1 MAIDLKKFVLRFID
15 EANGHLQIV
24 KEGAFLLSSGQ
35 DVEGQ
40 IGEMFRAAHT
50 LKGGARMLK
59 LQSIA
64 DVTHQLEEILSE
76 MRDKKLAPNQ
86 DVGTLILQATD
97 DISSQLAQLTA
108 SEGENNL
115 PPADEVLCD
124 RLARASRGEM
134 GAASPQEN
142 LVAAAKVVTQAI
154 TLEAVES
161 GIKQADSVRVKL
173 EKLDDLINILGEV
186 VASHDRLEQQV
197 QSLFHLGPKLAQ
209 MDAEQLRQQIRYFSR
224 ELKEDFQIQRLQMD
238 ELYDVA
244 TTIRMLPLSML
255 FDPVSLQVRE
265 LASFLNKQ
273 VDCRFIGGEVEIDRQ
288 LIDRLTEPLTHL
300 LRNAIDHGIGEVAE
314 RLTLGKPARGT
325 VTLTTQQDGR
335 GILLRVEDDG
345 RGLNY
350 PAIRAK
356 AVARGL
362 VDADVV
368 EKLSE
373 SECNELIFHP
383 GFSTSKI
390 VTELSGR
397 GVGLDIVRKTI
408 VTDLQGTL
416 QVHSRQG
423 VGTTFVIRLPISLAM
438 MRILQFEQQNQMFGL
453 AVQYVVEVVK
463 CSPNEIREIAD
474 RPAIILHNEFIPVI
488 SAADVLRIH
497 ERPGGQKSPTSVPSS
512 LLLVIIQN
520 QLGKMAMLVDNLLDE
535 RNMMIKPLPKHMQHQ
550 GLVSG
555 MVLTQDNQLV
565 SILQVPVLMQMAQ
578 KQGKPRTTTHQ
589 PEVRQNAWHVLI
601 VDDSLNTREI
611 EKNVLEAHGYR
622 VTLAEDGFSGL
633 QKARLTQFDA
643 VLTDVEMPVMDGFSL
658 TRALRAEENY
668 QHIPIII
675 VTSRAKEEDR
685 RRGIQVGAD
694 AYIAKGDFEQDSLI
708 ETLKMLLC

>member
-15 EANGHLQIV
+15 EANGHLQTV
-24 KEGAFLLSSGQ
+24 KEGAFSLSSGENV
-35 DVEGQ
+35 DAQ

-76 MRDKKLAPNQ
+76 LRDKKLEPDQNL
-86 DVGTLILQATD
+86 GTLILQATD
-97 DISSQLAQLTA
+97 DISRQLDQLTA
-108 SEGENNL
+108 SEGTNNL
-115 PPADEVLCD
+115 PPADAQLCE

-134 GAASPQEN
+134 GDEPVQ
-142 LVAAAKVVTQAI
+142 AKVVPAEKPVVALDI
-154 TLEAVES
+154 AES
-161 GIKQADSVRVKL
+161 GLKQAGSVRVKL

-197 QSLFHLGPKLAQ
+197 QSLSNIGPRLAH
-209 MDAEQLRQQIRYFSR
+209 MDADQLRQEILQFSR
-224 ELKEDFQIQRLQMD
+224 QLKEDFQVQHLQMY

-244 TTIRMLPLSML
+244 TTIRMLPVSML
-255 FDPVSLQVRE
+255 FEPVSQQVRE
-265 LASFLNKQ
+265 LAASLNKQ
-273 VDCRFIGGEVEIDRQ
+273 VDCRILGGEVEIDRQ
-288 LIDRLTEPLTHL
+288 LIDRLSEPLTHL
-300 LRNAIDHGIGEVAE
+300 LRNAVDHGLCEAPE
-314 RLTLGKPARGT
+314 RLAAGKSARGT
-325 VTLTTQQDGR
+325 ITLTTQQDGR

-345 RGLNY
+345 RGLDY

-362 VDADVV
+362 VSADVV
-368 EKLSE
+368 DQLSE
-373 SECNELIFHP
+373 LECNELIFHP

-416 QVHSRQG
+416 QVHSRPGQ
-423 VGTTFVIRLPISLAM
+423 GTTFIIRLPISLAM
-438 MRILQFEQQNQMFGL
+438 MRILQFEQQNHLFGL
-453 AVQYVVEVVK
+453 AAQYVVEVVK
-463 CSPNEIREIAD
+463 CSREEIRDIAD

-488 SAADVLRIH
+488 SAAEILRINDRH
-497 ERPGGQKSPTSVPSS
+497 GSQTPTPVATS
-512 LLLVIIQN
+512 LLLIIIQN
-520 QLGKMAMLVDNLLDE
+520 QFGKMAMLVDNLLDE

-550 GLVSG
+550 ALVSG
-555 MVLTQDNQLV
+555 MVLTADNQLV
-565 SILQVPVLMQMAQ
+565 SVLQVPVLMEMAQ
-578 KQGKPRTTTHQ
+578 KQGQPRAAAHK
-589 PEVRQNAWHVLI
+589 PEVRQNSWHVLI

-611 EKNVLEAHGYR
+611 EKNVLEAHGYQ

-658 TRALRAEENY
+658 TKALRAEENY

>member
-15 EANGHLQIV
+15 EANGHLHTV
-24 KEGAFLLSSGQ
+24 KEGAFLLSSGESS
-35 DVEGQ
+35 DAQ

-76 MRDKKLAPNQ
+76 LRDKKLAPDQ
-86 DVGTLILQATD
+86 QLGTLILQACD
-97 DISSQLAQLTA
+97 YISDQLAQLSATD
-108 SEGENNL
+108 GNNQL
-115 PPADEVLCD
+115 PPADEALCE

-134 GAASPQEN
+134 DSSAEQSTPPPLEKPFSALN
-142 LVAAAKVVTQAI
+142 
-154 TLEAVES
+154 LEAVDN
-161 GIKQADSVRVKL
+161 GLKQASSVRVRL

-197 QSLFHLGPKLAQ
+197 QSLANLGPRLAQ
-209 MDAEQLRQQIRYFSR
+209 MDAAQLRKQIVQFSR
-224 ELKEDFQIQRLQMD
+224 QFKEDFQVQHLQMF

-244 TTIRMLPLSML
+244 TTIRMLPVSML
-255 FDPVSLQVRE
+255 FEPVSTQVRE
-265 LASFLNKQ
+265 LATALNKQ
-273 VDCRFIGGEVEIDRQ
+273 VDCRILGGEVEIDRQ
-288 LIDRLTEPLTHL
+288 LIDRLSEPLTHL
-300 LRNAIDHGIGEVAE
+300 LRNAIDHGIGEAAE
-314 RLTLGKPARGT
+314 RLAAGKSARGT
-325 VTLTTQQDGR
+325 ITLTTQQDGR

-345 RGLNY
+345 RGLDY
-350 PAIRAK
+350 PGIRAK

-362 VDADVV
+362 VEAAVV
-368 EKLSE
+368 DQLSE
-373 SECNELIFHP
+373 QECNELIFHP

-408 VTDLQGTL
+408 VADLQGTL
-416 QVHSRQG
+416 QVHSRAG
-423 VGTTFVIRLPISLAM
+423 VGTTFIIRLPISLAM
-438 MRILQFEQQNQMFGL
+438 MRILQFEQQNHLFGL
-453 AVQYVVEVVK
+453 AAQYVVEVVK
-463 CSPNEIREIAD
+463 YSRDEIRDIAG

-488 SAADVLRIH
+488 SAAELLRIQD
-497 ERPGGQKSPTSVPSS
+497 RPASQTAPAPMATS
-512 LLLVIIQN
+512 LLLIIIQN
-520 QLGKMAMLVDNLLDE
+520 QFGKMAMLVDNLLDE
-535 RNMMIKPLPKHMQHQ
+535 RNMMIKPLPKHMRSQA
-550 GLVSG
+550 LVSG
-555 MVLTQDNQLV
+555 MVLSPDNQLV
-565 SILQVPVLMQMAQ
+565 SILQVPVLMEMAQ
-578 KQGKPRTTTHQ
+578 KRGQSRATATKPQ
-589 PEVRQNAWHVLI
+589 VRANAWHVLI
-601 VDDSLNTREI
+601 VDDSMNTREI
-611 EKNVLEAHGYR
+611 EKNVLEAHGYQ
-622 VTLAEDGFSGL
+622 VTLAEDGLAGL

>member
-15 EANGHLQIV
+15 EANGHLNTV

-35 DVEGQ
+35 NTDAQ

-76 MRDKKLAPNQ
+76 LRDKKLEPNQ
-86 DVGTLILQATD
+86 SLGTLVLQACD
-97 DISSQLAQLTA
+97 YISNQLTQLSA
-108 SEGENNL
+108 SEGNNQL
-115 PPADEVLCD
+115 PPADVALCEQ
-124 RLARASRGEM
+124 LARASRGEM
-134 GAASPQEN
+134 GPVTDEVVKSPVEKP
-142 LVAAAKVVTQAI
+142 A
-154 TLEAVES
+154 TLPSLEILD
-161 GIKQADSVRVKL
+161 GGLKQAGSVRVKL

-197 QSLFHLGPKLAQ
+197 QSLVNLGPRISH
-209 MDAEQLRQQIRYFSR
+209 MDVEQLRTQVLQFSR
-224 ELKEDFQIQRLQMD
+224 KLKEDFQVQHLQMY

-244 TTIRMLPLSML
+244 TTIRMLPVSML
-255 FDPVSLQVRE
+255 FEPVSMQVRE
-265 LASFLNKQ
+265 LATSLNKQ
-273 VDCRFIGGEVEIDRQ
+273 VDCRILGGEVEIDRQ
-288 LIDRLTEPLTHL
+288 LIDRLSEPLTHL
-300 LRNAIDHGIGEVAE
+300 LRNAVDHGIGEAAE
-314 RLTLGKPARGT
+314 RVALGKSARGT
-325 VTLTTQQDGR
+325 ITLTTQQDGR

-345 RGLNY
+345 RGLDY

-362 VDADVV
+362 VDAAVV
-368 EKLSE
+368 DQLSE
-373 SECNELIFHP
+373 LECNELIFHP

-416 QVHSRQG
+416 QVHSRPGQ
-423 VGTTFVIRLPISLAM
+423 GTTFIIRLPISLAM
-438 MRILQFEQQNQMFGL
+438 MRILQFEQQNHLFGL
-453 AVQYVVEVVK
+453 AAQYVVEVVK
-463 CSPNEIREIAD
+463 YSREEIRDIAG

-488 SAADVLRIH
+488 SAAELLRIND
-497 ERPGGQKSPTSVPSS
+497 RPGGQSS
-512 LLLVIIQN
+512 QASNTNDLLLIIIQN
-520 QLGKMAMLVDNLLDE
+520 QFGKMAMLVDRLLDE
-535 RNMMIKPLPKHMQHQ
+535 RSMMIKPLPKHMQHQ
-550 GLVSG
+550 PLVSG
-555 MVLTQDNQLV
+555 MVLSQDNQLV
-565 SILQVPVLMQMAQ
+565 SILQVPVLMEMAQ
-578 KQGKPRTTTHQ
+578 KQGQPRTAAPKPQ
-589 PEVRQNAWHVLI
+589 VRQNSWHVLI

-611 EKNVLEAHGYR
+611 EKNVLEAHGYQ

-658 TRALRAEENY
+658 TKALRAEDNY

>member
-15 EANGHLQIV
+15 EANGHLQTV
-24 KEGAFLLSSGQ
+24 KEGAFSLSSGENV
-35 DVEGQ
+35 DAQ

-76 MRDKKLAPNQ
+76 LRDKKLEPDQNL
-86 DVGTLILQATD
+86 GTLILQATD
-97 DISSQLAQLTA
+97 DISRQLDQLTA
-108 SEGENNL
+108 SEGTNNL
-115 PPADEVLCD
+115 PPADAQLCE

-134 GAASPQEN
+134 GDEPVQ
-142 LVAAAKVVTQAI
+142 AKVVPAEKPVVALDI
-154 TLEAVES
+154 AES
-161 GIKQADSVRVKL
+161 GLKQAGSVRVKL

-197 QSLFHLGPKLAQ
+197 QSLSNIGPRLAH
-209 MDAEQLRQQIRYFSR
+209 MDADQLRQEILQFSR
-224 ELKEDFQIQRLQMD
+224 QLKEDFQVQHLQMY

-244 TTIRMLPLSML
+244 TTIRMLPVSML
-255 FDPVSLQVRE
+255 FEPVSQQVRE
-265 LASFLNKQ
+265 LAASLNKQ
-273 VDCRFIGGEVEIDRQ
+273 VDCRILGGEVEIDRQ
-288 LIDRLTEPLTHL
+288 LIDRLSEPLTHL
-300 LRNAIDHGIGEVAE
+300 LRNAVDHGLCEAPE
-314 RLTLGKPARGT
+314 RLAAGKSARGT
-325 VTLTTQQDGR
+325 ITLTTQQDGR

-345 RGLNY
+345 RGLDY

-362 VDADVV
+362 VSADVV
-368 EKLSE
+368 DQLSE
-373 SECNELIFHP
+373 LECNELIFHP

-416 QVHSRQG
+416 QVHSRPGQ
-423 VGTTFVIRLPISLAM
+423 GTTFIIRLPISLAM
-438 MRILQFEQQNQMFGL
+438 MRILQFEQQNHLFGL
-453 AVQYVVEVVK
+453 AAQYVVEVVK
-463 CSPNEIREIAD
+463 CSREEIRDIAD

-488 SAADVLRIH
+488 SAAEILRINDRH
-497 ERPGGQKSPTSVPSS
+497 GSQTPTPVATS
-512 LLLVIIQN
+512 LLLIIIQN
-520 QLGKMAMLVDNLLDE
+520 QFGKMAMLVDNLLDE
-535 RNMMIKPLPKHMQHQ
+535 RSMMIKPLPKHMQHQ
-550 GLVSG
+550 ALVSG
-555 MVLTQDNQLV
+555 MVLTADNQLV
-565 SILQVPVLMQMAQ
+565 SVLQVPVLMEMAQ
-578 KQGKPRTTTHQ
+578 KQGQPRAAAHK
-589 PEVRQNAWHVLI
+589 PEVRQNSWHVLI

-611 EKNVLEAHGYR
+611 EKNVLEAHGYQ

-658 TRALRAEENY
+658 TKALRAEENY

>member
-15 EANGHLQIV
+15 EANGHLQTV
-24 KEGAFLLSSGQ
+24 KEGAFSLSSGENV
-35 DVEGQ
+35 DAQ

-76 MRDKKLAPNQ
+76 LRDKKLEPDQNL
-86 DVGTLILQATD
+86 GTLILQATD
-97 DISSQLAQLTA
+97 DISRQLDQLTA
-108 SEGENNL
+108 SEGTNNL
-115 PPADEVLCD
+115 PPADAQLCE

-134 GAASPQEN
+134 GDEPVQ
-142 LVAAAKVVTQAI
+142 AKVVPAEKPVVA
-154 TLEAVES
+154 LDMAES
-161 GIKQADSVRVKL
+161 GLKQAGSVRVKL

-197 QSLFHLGPKLAQ
+197 QSLSNIGPRLAH
-209 MDAEQLRQQIRYFSR
+209 MDADQLRQEILQFSR
-224 ELKEDFQIQRLQMD
+224 QLKEDFQVQHLQMY

-244 TTIRMLPLSML
+244 TTIRMLPVSML
-255 FDPVSLQVRE
+255 FEPVSQQVRE
-265 LASFLNKQ
+265 LAASLNKQ
-273 VDCRFIGGEVEIDRQ
+273 VDCRILGGEVEIDRQ
-288 LIDRLTEPLTHL
+288 LIDRLSEPLTHL
-300 LRNAIDHGIGEVAE
+300 LRNAVDHGLCEAPE
-314 RLTLGKPARGT
+314 RLAAGKSARGT
-325 VTLTTQQDGR
+325 ITLTTQQDGR

-345 RGLNY
+345 RGLDY

-362 VDADVV
+362 VSADVV
-368 EKLSE
+368 DQLSE
-373 SECNELIFHP
+373 LECNELIFHP

-416 QVHSRQG
+416 QVHSRPGQ
-423 VGTTFVIRLPISLAM
+423 GTTFIIRLPISLAM
-438 MRILQFEQQNQMFGL
+438 MRILQFEQQNHLFGL
-453 AVQYVVEVVK
+453 AAQYVVEVVK
-463 CSPNEIREIAD
+463 CSREEIRDIAD

-488 SAADVLRIH
+488 SAAEILRINDRH
-497 ERPGGQKSPTSVPSS
+497 GSQTPTPVATS
-512 LLLVIIQN
+512 LLLIIIQN
-520 QLGKMAMLVDNLLDE
+520 QFGKMAMLVDNLLDE

-550 GLVSG
+550 ALVSG
-555 MVLTQDNQLV
+555 MVLTAENQLV
-565 SILQVPVLMQMAQ
+565 SVLQVPVLMEMAQ
-578 KQGKPRTTTHQ
+578 KQGQPRAAARK
-589 PEVRQNAWHVLI
+589 PEVRQNSWHVLI

-611 EKNVLEAHGYR
+611 EKNVLEAHGYQ

-658 TRALRAEENY
+658 TKALRAEENY

>member
-15 EANGHLQIV
+15 EANGHLQTV
-24 KEGAFLLSSGQ
+24 KEGAFSLSSGENV
-35 DVEGQ
+35 DAQ
-40 IGEMFRAAHT
+40 IGEMFRAVHT

-76 MRDKKLAPNQ
+76 LRDKKLQPDQNL
-86 DVGTLILQATD
+86 GTLILQATD
-97 DISSQLAQLTA
+97 YISNQLDQLSA
-108 SEGENNL
+108 SEGTNKL
-115 PPADEVLCD
+115 PPADEQLCE

-134 GAASPQEN
+134 GDEPVQ
-142 LVAAAKVVTQAI
+142 AKVVPAEKPVVA
-154 TLEAVES
+154 LDMAES
-161 GIKQADSVRVKL
+161 GLKQAGSVRVKL

-197 QSLFHLGPKLAQ
+197 QSLSNIGPRLAH
-209 MDAEQLRQQIRYFSR
+209 MDADQLRQEILQFSR
-224 ELKEDFQIQRLQMD
+224 QLKEDFQVQHLQMY

-244 TTIRMLPLSML
+244 TTIRMLPVSML
-255 FDPVSLQVRE
+255 FEPVSQQVRE
-265 LASFLNKQ
+265 LAASLNKQ
-273 VDCRFIGGEVEIDRQ
+273 VDCRILGGEVEIDRQ
-288 LIDRLTEPLTHL
+288 LIDRLSEPLTHL
-300 LRNAIDHGIGEVAE
+300 LRNAVDHGLCEAPE
-314 RLTLGKPARGT
+314 RLAAGKSARGT
-325 VTLTTQQDGR
+325 ITLTTQQDGR

-345 RGLNY
+345 RGLDY

-362 VDADVV
+362 VSADVV
-368 EKLSE
+368 DQLSE
-373 SECNELIFHP
+373 LECNELIFHP

-416 QVHSRQG
+416 QVHSRPGQ
-423 VGTTFVIRLPISLAM
+423 GTTFIIRLPISLAM
-438 MRILQFEQQNQMFGL
+438 MRILQFEQQNHLFGL
-453 AVQYVVEVVK
+453 AAQYVVEVVK
-463 CSPNEIREIAD
+463 CSREEIRDIAD

-488 SAADVLRIH
+488 SAAEILRINDRH
-497 ERPGGQKSPTSVPSS
+497 GSQTPTPVATS
-512 LLLVIIQN
+512 LLLIIIQN
-520 QLGKMAMLVDNLLDE
+520 QFGKMAMLVDNLLDE

-550 GLVSG
+550 ALVSG
-555 MVLTQDNQLV
+555 MVLTAENQLV
-565 SILQVPVLMQMAQ
+565 SVLQVPVLMEMAQ
-578 KQGKPRTTTHQ
+578 KQGQPRAAARK
-589 PEVRQNAWHVLI
+589 PEVRQNSWHVLI

-611 EKNVLEAHGYR
+611 EKNVLEAHGYQ

-658 TRALRAEENY
+658 TKALRAEENY

>member
-15 EANGHLQIV
+15 EANGHLHTV

-35 DVEGQ
+35 NTDAQ

-76 MRDKKLAPNQ
+76 LRDKKLEPNQ
-86 DVGTLILQATD
+86 NLGTLILQACD
-97 DISSQLAQLTA
+97 YISNQLAQLSA
-108 SEGENNL
+108 SEGNNQL
-115 PPADEVLCD
+115 PPADVALCEQ
-124 RLARASRGEM
+124 LARASRGEIDT
-134 GAASPQEN
+134 AADEI
-142 LVAAAKVVTQAI
+142 AKAPVEKPA
-154 TLEAVES
+154 TLPSLEVLD
-161 GIKQADSVRVKL
+161 GGLKQAGSVRVKL

-197 QSLFHLGPKLAQ
+197 QTLVNLGPRLAQ
-209 MDAEQLRQQIRYFSR
+209 MDLEQLRKQVLQFSR
-224 ELKEDFQIQRLQMD
+224 KLKEDFQVQHLQMY

-244 TTIRMLPLSML
+244 TTIRMLPVSML
-255 FDPVSLQVRE
+255 FEPVSMQVRE
-265 LASFLNKQ
+265 LAASLNKQ
-273 VDCRFIGGEVEIDRQ
+273 VDCRILGGEVEIDRQ
-288 LIDRLTEPLTHL
+288 LIDRLSEPLTHL
-300 LRNAIDHGIGEVAE
+300 LRNAIDHGIGEAAE
-314 RLTLGKPARGT
+314 RVAVGKSARGT
-325 VTLTTQQDGR
+325 ITLTTQQDGR

-345 RGLNY
+345 RGLDY

-362 VDADVV
+362 VDAAVV
-368 EKLSE
+368 DQLSE
-373 SECNELIFHP
+373 LECNELIFHP

-416 QVHSRQG
+416 QVHSRPGQ
-423 VGTTFVIRLPISLAM
+423 GTTFIIRLPISLAM
-438 MRILQFEQQNQMFGL
+438 MRILQFEQQNHLFGL
-453 AVQYVVEVVK
+453 AAQYVVEVVK
-463 CSPNEIREIAD
+463 YSRGEIRDIAG

-488 SAADVLRIH
+488 SAAELLRIN
-497 ERPGGQKSPTSVPSS
+497 ERPGGQNSS
-512 LLLVIIQN
+512 ASNANDLLLIIIQN
-520 QLGKMAMLVDNLLDE
+520 QFGKMAMLVDRLLDE
-535 RNMMIKPLPKHMQHQ
+535 RSMMIKPLPKHMQQ
-550 GLVSG
+550 QPLVSG
-555 MVLTQDNQLV
+555 MVLSQENKLV
-565 SILQVPVLMQMAQ
+565 SILQVPVLMEMAQ
-578 KQGKPRTTTHQ
+578 KQGQPRTAAPKPQ
-589 PEVRQNAWHVLI
+589 VRQNSWHVLI

-611 EKNVLEAHGYR
+611 EKNVLEAHGYQ

-658 TRALRAEENY
+658 TKALRAEDNY

>member
-15 EANGHLQIV
+15 EANGHLHTV

-35 DVEGQ
+35 NTDAQ

-76 MRDKKLAPNQ
+76 LRDKKLEPNQ
-86 DVGTLILQATD
+86 NLGTLILQACD
-97 DISSQLAQLTA
+97 YISNQLAQLSA
-108 SEGENNL
+108 SEGNNQL
-115 PPADEVLCD
+115 PPADVALCEQ
-124 RLARASRGEM
+124 LARASRGEIDT
-134 GAASPQEN
+134 AADE
-142 LVAAAKVVTQAI
+142 VVKAPVEKPV
-154 TLEAVES
+154 TLPSLEILD
-161 GIKQADSVRVKL
+161 GGLKQAGSVRVKL
-173 EKLDDLINILGEV
+173 DKLDDLINILGEV

-197 QSLFHLGPKLAQ
+197 QSLVNLGPRISH
-209 MDAEQLRQQIRYFSR
+209 MDVEQLRKQVLQFSR
-224 ELKEDFQIQRLQMD
+224 KLKEDFQVQHLQMY

-244 TTIRMLPLSML
+244 TTIRMLPVSML
-255 FDPVSLQVRE
+255 FEPVSMQVRE
-265 LASFLNKQ
+265 LAASLNKQ
-273 VDCRFIGGEVEIDRQ
+273 VDCRILGGEVEIDRQ
-288 LIDRLTEPLTHL
+288 LIDRLSEPLTHL
-300 LRNAIDHGIGEVAE
+300 LRNAIDHGIGEAAE
-314 RLTLGKPARGT
+314 RVALGKSARGT
-325 VTLTTQQDGR
+325 ITLTTQQDGR

-345 RGLNY
+345 RGLDY
-350 PAIRAK
+350 PAIRSK

-362 VDADVV
+362 VDAAVV
-368 EKLSE
+368 DQLSE
-373 SECNELIFHP
+373 LECNELIFHP

-416 QVHSRQG
+416 QVHSRPGQ
-423 VGTTFVIRLPISLAM
+423 GTTFIIRLPISLAM
-438 MRILQFEQQNQMFGL
+438 MRILQFEQQNHLFGL
-453 AVQYVVEVVK
+453 AAQYVVEVVK
-463 CSPNEIREIAD
+463 YSRGEVRDIAG

-488 SAADVLRIH
+488 SAAELLRIN
-497 ERPGGQKSPTSVPSS
+497 ERPGGQNSS
-512 LLLVIIQN
+512 ASNASDLLLIIIQN
-520 QLGKMAMLVDNLLDE
+520 QFGKMAMLVDRLLDE
-535 RNMMIKPLPKHMQHQ
+535 RSMMIKPLPKHMQQ
-550 GLVSG
+550 QSLVSG
-555 MVLTQDNQLV
+555 MVLSQDNQLV
-565 SILQVPVLMQMAQ
+565 SILQVPVLMEMAQ
-578 KQGKPRTTTHQ
+578 KQGQPRTAAPKPQ
-589 PEVRQNAWHVLI
+589 VRQNSWHVLI

-611 EKNVLEAHGYR
+611 EKNVLEAHGYQ

-658 TRALRAEENY
+658 TKALRAEDNY

>member
-15 EANGHLQIV
+15 EANGHLHTV

-35 DVEGQ
+35 NTDAQ

-76 MRDKKLAPNQ
+76 LRDKKLEPNQ
-86 DVGTLILQATD
+86 NIGTLILQACD
-97 DISSQLAQLTA
+97 YISNQLAQLSA
-108 SEGENNL
+108 SEGNNQL
-115 PPADEVLCD
+115 PPADVALCEQ
-124 RLARASRGEM
+124 LARASRGEIDT
-134 GAASPQEN
+134 AADE
-142 LVAAAKVVTQAI
+142 VVKAPVEKPV
-154 TLEAVES
+154 TLPSLEILD
-161 GIKQADSVRVKL
+161 GGLKQAGSVRVKL
-173 EKLDDLINILGEV
+173 DKLDDLINILGEV

-197 QSLFHLGPKLAQ
+197 QSLVNLGPRISH
-209 MDAEQLRQQIRYFSR
+209 MDVEQLRKQVLQFSR
-224 ELKEDFQIQRLQMD
+224 KLKEDFQVQHLQMY

-244 TTIRMLPLSML
+244 TTIRMLPVSML
-255 FDPVSLQVRE
+255 FEPVSMQVRE
-265 LASFLNKQ
+265 LAASLNKQ
-273 VDCRFIGGEVEIDRQ
+273 VDCRILGGEVEIDRQ
-288 LIDRLTEPLTHL
+288 LIDRLSEPLTHL
-300 LRNAIDHGIGEVAE
+300 LRNAIDHGIGEAAE
-314 RLTLGKPARGT
+314 RVALGKSARGT
-325 VTLTTQQDGR
+325 ITLTTQQDGR

-345 RGLNY
+345 RGLDY
-350 PAIRAK
+350 PAIRSK

-362 VDADVV
+362 VDAAVV
-368 EKLSE
+368 DQLSE
-373 SECNELIFHP
+373 LECNELIFHP

-416 QVHSRQG
+416 QVHSRPGQ
-423 VGTTFVIRLPISLAM
+423 GTTFIIRLPISLAM
-438 MRILQFEQQNQMFGL
+438 MRILQFEQQNHLFGL
-453 AVQYVVEVVK
+453 AAQYVVEVVK
-463 CSPNEIREIAD
+463 YSRGEVRDIAG

-488 SAADVLRIH
+488 SAAELLRIN
-497 ERPGGQKSPTSVPSS
+497 ERPGGQNSS
-512 LLLVIIQN
+512 ASNASDLLLIIIQN
-520 QLGKMAMLVDNLLDE
+520 QFGKMAMLVDRLLDE
-535 RNMMIKPLPKHMQHQ
+535 RSMMIKPLPKHMQQ
-550 GLVSG
+550 QPLVSG
-555 MVLTQDNQLV
+555 MVLSQDNQLV
-565 SILQVPVLMQMAQ
+565 SILQVPVLMEMAQ
-578 KQGKPRTTTHQ
+578 KQGQPRTAAPKPQ
-589 PEVRQNAWHVLI
+589 VRQNSWHVLI

-611 EKNVLEAHGYR
+611 EKNVLEAHGYQ

-658 TRALRAEENY
+658 TKALRAEDNY

>member
-15 EANGHLQIV
+15 EANGHLHTV

-35 DVEGQ
+35 NTDAQ

-76 MRDKKLAPNQ
+76 LRDKKLEPNQ
-86 DVGTLILQATD
+86 NLGTLVLQACD
-97 DISSQLAQLTA
+97 YISNQLAQLSA
-108 SEGENNL
+108 SEGNNQL
-115 PPADEVLCD
+115 PPADVALCEQ
-124 RLARASRGEM
+124 LARASRGETDS
-134 GAASPQEN
+134 AADE
-142 LVAAAKVVTQAI
+142 VVSAPVEKPA
-154 TLEAVES
+154 TLPSLEILD
-161 GIKQADSVRVKL
+161 GGLKQAGSVRVKL

-197 QSLFHLGPKLAQ
+197 QSLVNLGPRISH
-209 MDAEQLRQQIRYFSR
+209 MDVEQLRKQVLQFTRK
-224 ELKEDFQIQRLQMD
+224 LKEDFQVQHLQMY

-244 TTIRMLPLSML
+244 TTIRMLPVSML
-255 FDPVSLQVRE
+255 FEPVSMQVRE
-265 LASFLNKQ
+265 LAASLNKQ
-273 VDCRFIGGEVEIDRQ
+273 VDCRILGGEVEIDRQ
-288 LIDRLTEPLTHL
+288 LIDRLSEPLTHL
-300 LRNAIDHGIGEVAE
+300 LRNAVDHGLCEPAE
-314 RLTLGKPARGT
+314 RIAAGKSARGT
-325 VTLTTQQDGR
+325 ITLTTQQDGR

-345 RGLNY
+345 RGLDY

-362 VDADVV
+362 VEADVV
-368 EKLSE
+368 DQLSE
-373 SECNELIFHP
+373 LECNELIFHP

-416 QVHSRQG
+416 QVHSRPGQ
-423 VGTTFVIRLPISLAM
+423 GTTFIIRLPISLAM
-438 MRILQFEQQNQMFGL
+438 MRILQFELHNHLFGL
-453 AVQYVVEVVK
+453 AAQYVVEVVK
-463 CSPNEIREIAD
+463 YSRGEVRDIAG

-488 SAADVLRIH
+488 SAAELLRIDD
-497 ERPGGQKSPTSVPSS
+497 RSAGQNSS
-512 LLLVIIQN
+512 ASHANDLLLIIIQN
-520 QLGKMAMLVDNLLDE
+520 QFGKMAMLVDNLLDE
-535 RNMMIKPLPKHMQHQ
+535 RSMMIKPLPKHMQQ
-550 GLVSG
+550 QLLVSG
-555 MVLTQDNQLV
+555 MVLSQDNQLV
-565 SILQVPVLMQMAQ
+565 SILQVPVLMEMAQ
-578 KQGKPRTTTHQ
+578 KQGQPRTAAPKQ
-589 PEVRQNAWHVLI
+589 QVRQNSWHVLI

-611 EKNVLEAHGYR
+611 EKNVLEAHGYQ

-658 TRALRAEENY
+658 TKALRAEDNY

>member
-15 EANGHLQIV
+15 EANGHLNTV

-35 DVEGQ
+35 NTDAQ

-76 MRDKKLAPNQ
+76 LRDKKLEPNQ
-86 DVGTLILQATD
+86 SLGTLVLQACD
-97 DISSQLAQLTA
+97 YISNQLTQLSA
-108 SEGENNL
+108 SEGNNQL
-115 PPADEVLCD
+115 PPADVALCEQ
-124 RLARASRGEM
+124 LARASRGEM
-134 GAASPQEN
+134 GPVTDEVVKASVEKP
-142 LVAAAKVVTQAI
+142 A
-154 TLEAVES
+154 TLPSFEVLD
-161 GIKQADSVRVKL
+161 GGLKQAGSVRVKL

-197 QSLFHLGPKLAQ
+197 QSLVNLGPRISH
-209 MDAEQLRQQIRYFSR
+209 MDVEQLRTQVLQFSR
-224 ELKEDFQIQRLQMD
+224 KLKEDFQVQHLQMY

-244 TTIRMLPLSML
+244 TTIRMLPVSML
-255 FDPVSLQVRE
+255 FEPVSMQVRE
-265 LASFLNKQ
+265 LATSLNKQ
-273 VDCRFIGGEVEIDRQ
+273 VDCRILGGEVEIDRQ
-288 LIDRLTEPLTHL
+288 LIDRLSEPLTHL
-300 LRNAIDHGIGEVAE
+300 LRNAVDHGLCEPSE
-314 RLTLGKPARGT
+314 RLVSGKSARGT
-325 VTLTTQQDGR
+325 ITLTTQQDGR

-345 RGLNY
+345 RGLDY

-362 VDADVV
+362 VDAAVV
-368 EKLSE
+368 DQLSE
-373 SECNELIFHP
+373 LECNELIFHP

-416 QVHSRQG
+416 QVHSRPGQ
-423 VGTTFVIRLPISLAM
+423 GTTFIIRLPISLAM
-438 MRILQFEQQNQMFGL
+438 MRILQFEQQNHLFGL
-453 AVQYVVEVVK
+453 AAQYVVEVVK
-463 CSPNEIREIAD
+463 YSREEIRDIAG

-488 SAADVLRIH
+488 SAAELLRIND
-497 ERPGGQKSPTSVPSS
+497 RPGGQSS
-512 LLLVIIQN
+512 QASNTNDLLLIIIQN
-520 QLGKMAMLVDNLLDE
+520 QFGKMAMLVDRLLDE
-535 RNMMIKPLPKHMQHQ
+535 RSMMIKPLPKHMQQ
-550 GLVSG
+550 QPLVSG
-555 MVLTQDNQLV
+555 MVLSQDNQLV
-565 SILQVPVLMQMAQ
+565 SILQVPVLMEMAQ
-578 KQGKPRTTTHQ
+578 KQGQPRTAAPKPQ
-589 PEVRQNAWHVLI
+589 VRQNSWHVLI

-611 EKNVLEAHGYR
+611 EKNVLEAHGYQ

-658 TRALRAEENY
+658 TKALRAEDNY

>member
-15 EANGHLQIV
+15 EANGHLHTV
-24 KEGAFLLSSGQ
+24 KEGAFLLSSGESS
-35 DVEGQ
+35 DAQ

-76 MRDKKLAPNQ
+76 LRDKKLAPDQ
-86 DVGTLILQATD
+86 QLGTLILQACD
-97 DISSQLAQLTA
+97 YISDQLAQLSATD
-108 SEGENNL
+108 GNNQL
-115 PPADEVLCD
+115 PPADEALCE

-134 GAASPQEN
+134 DSSAEQSTPPPLEKPFSALN
-142 LVAAAKVVTQAI
+142 
-154 TLEAVES
+154 LEAVDN
-161 GIKQADSVRVKL
+161 GLKQASSVRVRL

-197 QSLFHLGPKLAQ
+197 QSLANLGPRLAQ
-209 MDAEQLRQQIRYFSR
+209 MDAAQLRQQIVQFSR
-224 ELKEDFQIQRLQMD
+224 QFKEDFQVQHLQMF

-244 TTIRMLPLSML
+244 TTIRMLPVSML
-255 FDPVSLQVRE
+255 FEPVSTQVRE
-265 LASFLNKQ
+265 LATALNKQ
-273 VDCRFIGGEVEIDRQ
+273 VDCRILGGEVEIDRQ
-288 LIDRLTEPLTHL
+288 LIDRLSEPLTHL
-300 LRNAIDHGIGEVAE
+300 LRNAIDHGIGEAAE
-314 RLTLGKPARGT
+314 RLAAGKSARGT
-325 VTLTTQQDGR
+325 ITLTTQQDGR

-345 RGLNY
+345 RGLDY
-350 PAIRAK
+350 PGIRAK

-362 VDADVV
+362 VEEAVV
-368 EKLSE
+368 DQLSE
-373 SECNELIFHP
+373 QECNELIFHP

-408 VTDLQGTL
+408 VADLQGTL
-416 QVHSRQG
+416 QVHSRAG
-423 VGTTFVIRLPISLAM
+423 VGTTFIIRLPISLAM
-438 MRILQFEQQNQMFGL
+438 MRILQFEQQNHLFGL
-453 AVQYVVEVVK
+453 AAQYVVEVVK
-463 CSPNEIREIAD
+463 YSRDEIRDIAG

-488 SAADVLRIH
+488 SAAELLRIQD
-497 ERPGGQKSPTSVPSS
+497 RPASQTAPAPMATS
-512 LLLVIIQN
+512 LLLIIIQN
-520 QLGKMAMLVDNLLDE
+520 QFGKMAMLVDNLLDE
-535 RNMMIKPLPKHMQHQ
+535 RNMMIKPLPKHMRSQA
-550 GLVSG
+550 LVSG
-555 MVLTQDNQLV
+555 MVLSPDNQLV
-565 SILQVPVLMQMAQ
+565 SILQVPVLMEMAQ
-578 KQGKPRTTTHQ
+578 KRGQSRATATKPQ
-589 PEVRQNAWHVLI
+589 VRANAWHVLI
-601 VDDSLNTREI
+601 VDDSMNTREI
-611 EKNVLEAHGYR
+611 EKNVLEAHGYQ
-622 VTLAEDGFSGL
+622 VTLAEDGLAGL

>member
-15 EANGHLQIV
+15 EANGHLQTV

-35 DVEGQ
+35 NTDAQ

-76 MRDKKLAPNQ
+76 LRDKKLAPDQNL
-86 DVGTLILQATD
+86 GTLILQATD
-97 DISSQLAQLTA
+97 YLSNQLAQLSA
-108 SEGENNL
+108 SEGNNLL
-115 PPADEVLCD
+115 PPADQALCE
-124 RLARASRGEM
+124 RLARASRGE
-134 GAASPQEN
+134 AEPEA
-142 LVAAAKVVTQAI
+142 TQTA
-154 TLEAVES
+154 TAPVEKPVMLDAVES
-161 GIKQADSVRVKL
+161 GIKQAGSVRVKL

-197 QSLFHLGPKLAQ
+197 QALSNLGPRLAQ
-209 MDAEQLRQQIRYFSR
+209 MDAEQLRQQIQQFSR
-224 ELKEDFQIQRLQMD
+224 KLKEDFQVQHLQMY

-244 TTIRMLPLSML
+244 TTIRMLPVSML
-255 FDPVSLQVRE
+255 FEPVSMQVRE
-265 LASFLNKQ
+265 LAASLNKQ
-273 VDCRFIGGEVEIDRQ
+273 VDCRILGGEVEIDRQ
-288 LIDRLTEPLTHL
+288 LIDRLSEPLTHL
-300 LRNAIDHGIGEVAE
+300 LRNAVDHGVGEPAE
-314 RLTLGKPARGT
+314 RLALGKSARGT
-325 VTLTTQQDGR
+325 ITLTTQQDGR

-345 RGLNY
+345 RGLDY

-373 SECNELIFHP
+373 QECNELIFHP

-408 VTDLQGTL
+408 VSDLQGTL
-416 QVHSRQG
+416 QVHSRPG
-423 VGTTFVIRLPISLAM
+423 HGTTFIIRLPISLAM
-438 MRILQFEQQNQMFGL
+438 MRILQFEQQNHLFGL
-453 AVQYVVEVVK
+453 AAQYVVEVVK
-463 CSPNEIREIAD
+463 YSRDEIRDIAG

-488 SAADVLRIH
+488 SAAELLRIND
-497 ERPGGQKSPTSVPSS
+497 RQGSQSSPAPVATS
-512 LLLVIIQN
+512 LLLIIIQN
-520 QLGKMAMLVDNLLDE
+520 QFGKMAMLVDSLLDE
-535 RNMMIKPLPKHMQHQ
+535 RNMMIKPLPKHMQQ
-550 GLVSG
+550 QALVSG
-555 MVLTQDNQLV
+555 MVLSTDNQLV
-565 SILQVPVLMQMAQ
+565 SILQVPVLMAMAQ
-578 KQGKPRTTTHQ
+578 NQRQPKTAAPKPQ
-589 PEVRQNAWHVLI
+589 VQQNSWHVLI

-611 EKNVLEAHGYR
+611 EKNVLEAHGYQ

-658 TRALRAEENY
+658 TKALRAEENY

>member
-15 EANGHLQIV
+15 EANGHLHTV

-35 DVEGQ
+35 NTDAQ

-76 MRDKKLAPNQ
+76 LRDKKLEPNQ
-86 DVGTLILQATD
+86 NLVTLILQACD
-97 DISSQLAQLTA
+97 YISNQLAQLSA
-108 SEGENNL
+108 SEGNNQL
-115 PPADEVLCD
+115 PPADVALCEQ
-124 RLARASRGEM
+124 LARASRGEIDT
-134 GAASPQEN
+134 AADEI
-142 LVAAAKVVTQAI
+142 AKAPVEKPA
-154 TLEAVES
+154 TLPSLEVLD
-161 GIKQADSVRVKL
+161 GGLKQAGSVRVKL

-197 QSLFHLGPKLAQ
+197 QTLVNLGPRLAQ
-209 MDAEQLRQQIRYFSR
+209 MDLEQLRKQVLQFSR
-224 ELKEDFQIQRLQMD
+224 KLKEDFQVQHLQMY

-244 TTIRMLPLSML
+244 TTIRMLPVSML
-255 FDPVSLQVRE
+255 FEPVSMQVRE
-265 LASFLNKQ
+265 LAASLNKQ
-273 VDCRFIGGEVEIDRQ
+273 VDCRILGGEVEIDRQ
-288 LIDRLTEPLTHL
+288 LIDRLSEPLTHL
-300 LRNAIDHGIGEVAE
+300 LRNAIDHGIGEAAE
-314 RLTLGKPARGT
+314 RVAVGKSARGT
-325 VTLTTQQDGR
+325 ITLTTQQDGR

-345 RGLNY
+345 RGLDY

-362 VDADVV
+362 VDAAVV
-368 EKLSE
+368 DQLSE
-373 SECNELIFHP
+373 LECNELIFHP

-416 QVHSRQG
+416 QVHSRPGQ
-423 VGTTFVIRLPISLAM
+423 GTTFIIRLPISLAM
-438 MRILQFEQQNQMFGL
+438 MRILQFEQQNHLFGL
-453 AVQYVVEVVK
+453 AAQYVVEVVK
-463 CSPNEIREIAD
+463 YSRGEIRDIAG

-488 SAADVLRIH
+488 SAAELLRIN
-497 ERPGGQKSPTSVPSS
+497 ERPGGQNSS
-512 LLLVIIQN
+512 ASNANDLLLIIIQN
-520 QLGKMAMLVDNLLDE
+520 QFGKMAMLVDRLLDE
-535 RNMMIKPLPKHMQHQ
+535 RSMMIKPLPKHMQQ
-550 GLVSG
+550 QPLVSG
-555 MVLTQDNQLV
+555 MVLSQENKLV
-565 SILQVPVLMQMAQ
+565 SILQVPVLMEMAQ
-578 KQGKPRTTTHQ
+578 KQGQPRTAAPKPQ
-589 PEVRQNAWHVLI
+589 VRQNSWHVLI

-611 EKNVLEAHGYR
+611 EKNVLEAHGYQ

-658 TRALRAEENY
+658 TKALRAEDNY

>member
-15 EANGHLQIV
+15 EANGHLHTV

-35 DVEGQ
+35 NTDAQ

-76 MRDKKLAPNQ
+76 LRDKKLEPNQ
-86 DVGTLILQATD
+86 NLGTLILQACD
-97 DISSQLAQLTA
+97 YISNQLAQLSA
-108 SEGENNL
+108 SEGNNQL
-115 PPADEVLCD
+115 PPADIALCEQ
-124 RLARASRGEM
+124 LARASRGEIDS
-134 GAASPQEN
+134 AADEI
-142 LVAAAKVVTQAI
+142 AKAPVEKPA
-154 TLEAVES
+154 TLPSLEVLD
-161 GIKQADSVRVKL
+161 GGLKQAGSVRVKL

-197 QSLFHLGPKLAQ
+197 QSLVNLGPRLAQ
-209 MDAEQLRQQIRYFSR
+209 MDLEQLRKQVLQFSR
-224 ELKEDFQIQRLQMD
+224 KLKEDFQVQHLQMY

-244 TTIRMLPLSML
+244 TTIRMLPVSML
-255 FDPVSLQVRE
+255 FEPVSMQVRE
-265 LASFLNKQ
+265 LAASLNKQ
-273 VDCRFIGGEVEIDRQ
+273 VDCRILGGEVEIDRQ
-288 LIDRLTEPLTHL
+288 LIDRLSEPLTHL
-300 LRNAIDHGIGEVAE
+300 LRNAIDHGIGEAAE
-314 RLTLGKPARGT
+314 RVAVGKSARGT
-325 VTLTTQQDGR
+325 ITLTTQQDGR

-345 RGLNY
+345 RGLDY

-362 VDADVV
+362 VDAAVV
-368 EKLSE
+368 DQLSE
-373 SECNELIFHP
+373 LECNELIFHP

-416 QVHSRQG
+416 QVHSRPGQ
-423 VGTTFVIRLPISLAM
+423 GTTFIIRLPISLAM
-438 MRILQFEQQNQMFGL
+438 MRILQFEQQNHLFGL
-453 AVQYVVEVVK
+453 AAQYVVEVVK
-463 CSPNEIREIAD
+463 YSRGEIRDIAG

-488 SAADVLRIH
+488 SAAELLRIN
-497 ERPGGQKSPTSVPSS
+497 ERPGGQNSS
-512 LLLVIIQN
+512 ASNANDLLLIIIQN
-520 QLGKMAMLVDNLLDE
+520 QFGKMAMLVDRLLDE
-535 RNMMIKPLPKHMQHQ
+535 RSMMIKPLPKHMQQ
-550 GLVSG
+550 QPLVSG
-555 MVLTQDNQLV
+555 MVLSQENKLV
-565 SILQVPVLMQMAQ
+565 SILQVPVLMEMAQ
-578 KQGKPRTTTHQ
+578 KQGQPRTAAPKPQ
-589 PEVRQNAWHVLI
+589 VRQNSWHVLI

-611 EKNVLEAHGYR
+611 EKNVLEAHGYQ

-658 TRALRAEENY
+658 TKALRAEDNY

>member
-15 EANGHLQIV
+15 EANGHLNTV
-24 KEGAFLLSSGQ
+24 KDGAFLLSSGQ
-35 DVEGQ
+35 NTDAQ

-76 MRDKKLAPNQ
+76 LRDKKLEPNQ
-86 DVGTLILQATD
+86 SLGTLVLQACD
-97 DISSQLAQLTA
+97 YISNQLTQLSA
-108 SEGENNL
+108 SEGNNQL
-115 PPADEVLCD
+115 PPADVALCEQ
-124 RLARASRGEM
+124 LARASRGEM
-134 GAASPQEN
+134 GPVTDE
-142 LVAAAKVVTQAI
+142 VVKAPLDKPA
-154 TLEAVES
+154 TLPSLEILD
-161 GIKQADSVRVKL
+161 GGLKQAGSVRVKL

-197 QSLFHLGPKLAQ
+197 QSLVNLGPRISH
-209 MDAEQLRQQIRYFSR
+209 MDVEQLRTQVLQFSR
-224 ELKEDFQIQRLQMD
+224 KLKEDFQVQHLQMY

-244 TTIRMLPLSML
+244 TTIRMLPVSML
-255 FDPVSLQVRE
+255 FEPVSMQVRE
-265 LASFLNKQ
+265 LATSLNKQ
-273 VDCRFIGGEVEIDRQ
+273 VDCRILGGEVEIDRQ
-288 LIDRLTEPLTHL
+288 LIDRLSEPLTHL
-300 LRNAIDHGIGEVAE
+300 LRNAVDHGLCEPSE
-314 RLTLGKPARGT
+314 RLASGKSARGT
-325 VTLTTQQDGR
+325 ITLTTQQDGR

-345 RGLNY
+345 RGLDY

-362 VDADVV
+362 VDAAVV
-368 EKLSE
+368 DQLSE
-373 SECNELIFHP
+373 LECNELIFHP

-416 QVHSRQG
+416 QVHSRPGQ
-423 VGTTFVIRLPISLAM
+423 GTTFIIRLPISLAM
-438 MRILQFEQQNQMFGL
+438 MRILQFEQQNHLFGL
-453 AVQYVVEVVK
+453 AAQYVVEVVK
-463 CSPNEIREIAD
+463 YSREEIRDIAG

-488 SAADVLRIH
+488 SAAELLRIND
-497 ERPGGQKSPTSVPSS
+497 RPGGQSS
-512 LLLVIIQN
+512 QASNTNDLLLIIIQN
-520 QLGKMAMLVDNLLDE
+520 QFGKMAMLVDRLLDE
-535 RNMMIKPLPKHMQHQ
+535 RSMMIKPLPKHMQQ
-550 GLVSG
+550 QPLVSG
-555 MVLTQDNQLV
+555 MVLSQDNQLV
-565 SILQVPVLMQMAQ
+565 SILQVPVLMEMAQ
-578 KQGKPRTTTHQ
+578 KQGQPRTAAPKPQ
-589 PEVRQNAWHVLI
+589 VRQNSWHVLI

-611 EKNVLEAHGYR
+611 EKNVLEAHGYQ

-658 TRALRAEENY
+658 TKALRAEDNY

>member
-15 EANGHLQIV
+15 EANGHLQTV
-24 KEGAFLLSSGQ
+24 KEGAFSLSSGENV
-35 DVEGQ
+35 DAQ

-76 MRDKKLAPNQ
+76 LRDKKLEPDQNL
-86 DVGTLILQATD
+86 GTLILQATD
-97 DISSQLAQLTA
+97 DISRQLDQLTA
-108 SEGENNL
+108 SEGTNNL
-115 PPADEVLCD
+115 PPADAQLCE

-134 GAASPQEN
+134 GDEPVQ
-142 LVAAAKVVTQAI
+142 AKVVPAEKPVVA
-154 TLEAVES
+154 LDMAES
-161 GIKQADSVRVKL
+161 GLKQAGSVRVKL

-197 QSLFHLGPKLAQ
+197 QSLSNIGPRLAH
-209 MDAEQLRQQIRYFSR
+209 MDADQLRQEILQFSR
-224 ELKEDFQIQRLQMD
+224 QLKEDFQVQHLQMY

-244 TTIRMLPLSML
+244 TTIRMLPVSML
-255 FDPVSLQVRE
+255 FEPVSQQVRE
-265 LASFLNKQ
+265 LAASLNKQ
-273 VDCRFIGGEVEIDRQ
+273 VDCRILGGEVEIDRQ
-288 LIDRLTEPLTHL
+288 LIDRLSEPLTHL
-300 LRNAIDHGIGEVAE
+300 LRNAVDHGLCEAPE
-314 RLTLGKPARGT
+314 RLAAGKSARGT
-325 VTLTTQQDGR
+325 ITLTTQQDGR

-345 RGLNY
+345 RGLDY

-362 VDADVV
+362 VSADVV
-368 EKLSE
+368 DQLSE
-373 SECNELIFHP
+373 LECNELIFHP

-416 QVHSRQG
+416 QVHSRPGQ
-423 VGTTFVIRLPISLAM
+423 GTTFIIRLPISLAM
-438 MRILQFEQQNQMFGL
+438 MRILQFEQQNHLFGL
-453 AVQYVVEVVK
+453 AAQYVVEVVK
-463 CSPNEIREIAD
+463 CSREEIRDIAD

-488 SAADVLRIH
+488 SAAEILRINDRH
-497 ERPGGQKSPTSVPSS
+497 GSQTPTPVATS
-512 LLLVIIQN
+512 LLLIIIQN
-520 QLGKMAMLVDNLLDE
+520 QFGKMAMLVDNLLDE

-550 GLVSG
+550 ALVSG
-555 MVLTQDNQLV
+555 MVLTADNQLV
-565 SILQVPVLMQMAQ
+565 SVLQVPVLMEMAQ
-578 KQGKPRTTTHQ
+578 KQGQPRAAARK
-589 PEVRQNAWHVLI
+589 PEVRQNSWHVLI

-611 EKNVLEAHGYR
+611 EKNVLEAHGYQ

-658 TRALRAEENY
+658 TKALRAEENY

>member
-15 EANGHLQIV
+15 EANGHLHTV

-35 DVEGQ
+35 NTDAQ

-76 MRDKKLAPNQ
+76 LRDKKLEPNQ
-86 DVGTLILQATD
+86 NLGTLILQACD
-97 DISSQLAQLTA
+97 YISNQLAQLSA
-108 SEGENNL
+108 SEGNNQL
-115 PPADEVLCD
+115 PPADVALCEQ
-124 RLARASRGEM
+124 LARASRGEIDT
-134 GAASPQEN
+134 AADE
-142 LVAAAKVVTQAI
+142 VAKAPVEKPVTLPS
-154 TLEAVES
+154 LEVLD
-161 GIKQADSVRVKL
+161 GGLKQAGSVRVKL

-197 QSLFHLGPKLAQ
+197 QTLVNLGPRLAQ
-209 MDAEQLRQQIRYFSR
+209 MDLEQLRKQVLQFSR
-224 ELKEDFQIQRLQMD
+224 KLKEDFQVQHLQMY

-244 TTIRMLPLSML
+244 TTIRMLPVSML
-255 FDPVSLQVRE
+255 FEPVSMQVRE
-265 LASFLNKQ
+265 LAASLNKQ
-273 VDCRFIGGEVEIDRQ
+273 VDCRILGGEVEIDRQ
-288 LIDRLTEPLTHL
+288 LIDRLSEPLTHL
-300 LRNAIDHGIGEVAE
+300 LRNAIDHGIGEAAE
-314 RLTLGKPARGT
+314 RVAVGKSARGT
-325 VTLTTQQDGR
+325 ITLTTQQDGR

-345 RGLNY
+345 RGLDY

-362 VDADVV
+362 VDAAVV
-368 EKLSE
+368 DQLSE
-373 SECNELIFHP
+373 LECNELIFHP

-416 QVHSRQG
+416 QVHSRPGQ
-423 VGTTFVIRLPISLAM
+423 GTTFIIRLPISLAM
-438 MRILQFEQQNQMFGL
+438 MRILQFEQQNHLFGL
-453 AVQYVVEVVK
+453 AAQYVVEVVK
-463 CSPNEIREIAD
+463 YSRGEIRDIAG

-488 SAADVLRIH
+488 SAAELLRIN
-497 ERPGGQKSPTSVPSS
+497 ERPGGQNSS
-512 LLLVIIQN
+512 ASNANDLLLIIIQN
-520 QLGKMAMLVDNLLDE
+520 QFGKMAMLVDRLLDE
-535 RNMMIKPLPKHMQHQ
+535 RSMMIKPLPKHMQQ
-550 GLVSG
+550 QPLVSG
-555 MVLTQDNQLV
+555 MVLSQDNQLV
-565 SILQVPVLMQMAQ
+565 SILQVPVLMEMAQ
-578 KQGKPRTTTHQ
+578 KQGQPRTAAPKPQ
-589 PEVRQNAWHVLI
+589 VRQNSWHVLI

-611 EKNVLEAHGYR
+611 EKNVLEAHGYQ

-658 TRALRAEENY
+658 TKALRAEDNY

>member
-15 EANGHLQIV
+15 EANGHLHTV
-24 KEGAFLLSSGQ
+24 KEDAFLLSSGESS
-35 DVEGQ
+35 DAQ

-76 MRDKKLAPNQ
+76 LRDKKLAPDQ
-86 DVGTLILQATD
+86 QLGTLILQACD
-97 DISSQLAQLTA
+97 YISDQLAQLSATD
-108 SEGENNL
+108 GNNQL
-115 PPADEVLCD
+115 PPADEALCE

-134 GAASPQEN
+134 DSSAEQSTPPPLEKPFSALN
-142 LVAAAKVVTQAI
+142 
-154 TLEAVES
+154 LEAVDN
-161 GIKQADSVRVKL
+161 GLKQASSVRVRL

-197 QSLFHLGPKLAQ
+197 QSLANLGPRLAQ
-209 MDAEQLRQQIRYFSR
+209 MDAAQLRQQIVQFSR
-224 ELKEDFQIQRLQMD
+224 QFKEDFQVQHLQMF

-244 TTIRMLPLSML
+244 TTIRMLPVSML
-255 FDPVSLQVRE
+255 FEPVSTQVRE
-265 LASFLNKQ
+265 LATALNKQ
-273 VDCRFIGGEVEIDRQ
+273 VDCRILGGEVEIDRQ
-288 LIDRLTEPLTHL
+288 LIDRLSEPLTHL
-300 LRNAIDHGIGEVAE
+300 LRNAIDHGIGEAAE
-314 RLTLGKPARGT
+314 RLAAGKSARGT
-325 VTLTTQQDGR
+325 ITLTTQQDGR

-345 RGLNY
+345 RGLDY
-350 PAIRAK
+350 PGIRAK

-362 VDADVV
+362 VEAAVV
-368 EKLSE
+368 DQLSE
-373 SECNELIFHP
+373 QECNELIFHP

-408 VTDLQGTL
+408 VADLQGTL
-416 QVHSRQG
+416 QVHSRAG
-423 VGTTFVIRLPISLAM
+423 VGTTFIIRLPISLAM
-438 MRILQFEQQNQMFGL
+438 MRILQFEQQNHLFGL
-453 AVQYVVEVVK
+453 AAQYVVEVVK
-463 CSPNEIREIAD
+463 YSRDEIRDIAG

-488 SAADVLRIH
+488 SAAELLRIQD
-497 ERPGGQKSPTSVPSS
+497 RPASQTAPAPMATS
-512 LLLVIIQN
+512 LLLIIIQN
-520 QLGKMAMLVDNLLDE
+520 QFGKMAMLVDNLLDE
-535 RNMMIKPLPKHMQHQ
+535 RNMMIKPLPKHMRSQA
-550 GLVSG
+550 LVSG
-555 MVLTQDNQLV
+555 MVLSPDNQLV
-565 SILQVPVLMQMAQ
+565 SILQVPVLMEMAQ
-578 KQGKPRTTTHQ
+578 KRGQSRATATKPQ
-589 PEVRQNAWHVLI
+589 VRANAWHVLI
-601 VDDSLNTREI
+601 VDDSMNTREI
-611 EKNVLEAHGYR
+611 EKNVLEAHGYQ
-622 VTLAEDGFSGL
+622 VTLAEDGLAGL

>member
-15 EANGHLQIV
+15 EARGHLQVV
-24 KEGAFLLSSGQ
+24 KEGAFSLSSGENV
-35 DVEGQ
+35 DAQ

-76 MRDKKLAPNQ
+76 LRDKKLQPDQNL
-86 DVGTLILQATD
+86 GTLILQATD
-97 DISSQLAQLTA
+97 YISTQLDQLTA
-108 SEGENNL
+108 SEGNNQL
-115 PPADEVLCD
+115 PPADAQLCE

-134 GAASPQEN
+134 GDEPVQ
-142 LVAAAKVVTQAI
+142 AKVVPAEKPVVALDI
-154 TLEAVES
+154 AES

-197 QSLFHLGPKLAQ
+197 QSLSNIGPRLAH
-209 MDAEQLRQQIRYFSR
+209 MDADQLRQEILQFSR
-224 ELKEDFQIQRLQMD
+224 QLKEDFQVQHLQMY

-244 TTIRMLPLSML
+244 TTIRMLPVSML
-255 FDPVSLQVRE
+255 FEPVSQQVRE
-265 LASFLNKQ
+265 LAASLNKQ
-273 VDCRFIGGEVEIDRQ
+273 VDCRILGGEVEIDRQ
-288 LIDRLTEPLTHL
+288 LIDRLSEPLTHL
-300 LRNAIDHGIGEVAE
+300 LRNAVDHGLCEAPE
-314 RLTLGKPARGT
+314 RLAAGKSARGT
-325 VTLTTQQDGR
+325 ITLTTQQDGR

-345 RGLNY
+345 RGLDY

-362 VDADVV
+362 VDAAVV
-368 EKLSE
+368 DQLSE
-373 SECNELIFHP
+373 QECNELIFHP

-408 VTDLQGTL
+408 VSDLQGTL
-416 QVHSRQG
+416 QIHSRPGQ
-423 VGTTFVIRLPISLAM
+423 GTTFIIRLPISLAM
-438 MRILQFEQQNQMFGL
+438 MRILQFEQQNHLFGL
-453 AVQYVVEVVK
+453 AAQYVVEVVK
-463 CSPNEIREIAD
+463 CAPDEIRDIAD

-488 SAADVLRIH
+488 SAAEILRINDRH
-497 ERPGGQKSPTSVPSS
+497 GNQTPAPVATS
-512 LLLVIIQN
+512 LLLIIIQN
-520 QLGKMAMLVDNLLDE
+520 QYGKMAMLVDSLLDE

-550 GLVSG
+550 ALVSG
-555 MVLTQDNQLV
+555 MVLTPDNQLV
-565 SILQVPVLMQMAQ
+565 SVLQVPVLMEMAQ
-578 KQGKPRTTTHQ
+578 KQGQPRTAAHKS
-589 PEVRQNAWHVLI
+589 EVRQNSWHVLI

-611 EKNVLEAHGYR
+611 EKNVLEAHGYQ

-658 TRALRAEENY
+658 TKALRAEENY

>member
-15 EANGHLQIV
+15 EANGHLHTV

-35 DVEGQ
+35 NTDAQ

-76 MRDKKLAPNQ
+76 LRDKKLEPNQ
-86 DVGTLILQATD
+86 NLGTLILQACD
-97 DISSQLAQLTA
+97 YISNQLAQLSA
-108 SEGENNL
+108 SEGNNQL
-115 PPADEVLCD
+115 PPADVALCEQ
-124 RLARASRGEM
+124 LARASRGEIDT
-134 GAASPQEN
+134 AADE
-142 LVAAAKVVTQAI
+142 VAKAPVEKPVTLPS
-154 TLEAVES
+154 LEVLD
-161 GIKQADSVRVKL
+161 GGLKQAGSVRVKL

-197 QSLFHLGPKLAQ
+197 QSLVNLGPRISH
-209 MDAEQLRQQIRYFSR
+209 MDVEQLRKQVLQFSR
-224 ELKEDFQIQRLQMD
+224 KLKEDFQVQHLQMY

-244 TTIRMLPLSML
+244 TTIRMLPVSML
-255 FDPVSLQVRE
+255 FEPVSMQVRE
-265 LASFLNKQ
+265 LAASLNKQ
-273 VDCRFIGGEVEIDRQ
+273 VDCRILGGEVEIDRQ
-288 LIDRLTEPLTHL
+288 LIDRLSEPLTHL
-300 LRNAIDHGIGEVAE
+300 LRNAIDHGIGEAAE
-314 RLTLGKPARGT
+314 RVALGKSARGT
-325 VTLTTQQDGR
+325 ITLTTQQDGR

-345 RGLNY
+345 RGLDY

-362 VDADVV
+362 VDAAVV
-368 EKLSE
+368 DQLSE
-373 SECNELIFHP
+373 LECNELIFHP

-416 QVHSRQG
+416 QVHSRPGQ
-423 VGTTFVIRLPISLAM
+423 GTTFIIRLPISLAM
-438 MRILQFEQQNQMFGL
+438 MRILQFEQQNHLFGL
-453 AVQYVVEVVK
+453 AAQYVVEVVK
-463 CSPNEIREIAD
+463 YSRGEIRDIAG

-488 SAADVLRIH
+488 SAAELLRIN
-497 ERPGGQKSPTSVPSS
+497 ERPGGQNSS
-512 LLLVIIQN
+512 ASNANDLLLIIIQN
-520 QLGKMAMLVDNLLDE
+520 QFGKMAMLVDRLLDE
-535 RNMMIKPLPKHMQHQ
+535 RSMMIKPLPKHMQQ
-550 GLVSG
+550 QPLVSG
-555 MVLTQDNQLV
+555 MVLSQDNQLV
-565 SILQVPVLMQMAQ
+565 SILQVPVLMEMAQ
-578 KQGKPRTTTHQ
+578 KQGQPRTAAPKPQ
-589 PEVRQNAWHVLI
+589 VRQNSWHVLI

-611 EKNVLEAHGYR
+611 EKNVLEAHGYQ

-658 TRALRAEENY
+658 TKALRAEDNY

>member
-15 EANGHLQIV
+15 EARGHLQVV
-24 KEGAFLLSSGQ
+24 KEGAFSLSSGENV
-35 DVEGQ
+35 DAQ

-76 MRDKKLAPNQ
+76 LRDKKLEPDQNL
-86 DVGTLILQATD
+86 GTLILQATD
-97 DISSQLAQLTA
+97 DISRQLDQLTA
-108 SEGENNL
+108 SEGNNQL
-115 PPADEVLCD
+115 PPADAQLCE

-134 GAASPQEN
+134 GDEPVQ
-142 LVAAAKVVTQAI
+142 AKVVPAEKPVVALDI
-154 TLEAVES
+154 AES

-197 QSLFHLGPKLAQ
+197 QSLSNIGPRLAH
-209 MDAEQLRQQIRYFSR
+209 MDADQLRQEILQFSR
-224 ELKEDFQIQRLQMD
+224 QLKEDFQVQHLQMY

-244 TTIRMLPLSML
+244 TTIRMLPVSML
-255 FDPVSLQVRE
+255 FEPVSQQVRE
-265 LASFLNKQ
+265 LAASLNKQ
-273 VDCRFIGGEVEIDRQ
+273 VDCRILGGEVEIDRQ
-288 LIDRLTEPLTHL
+288 LIDRLSEPLTHL
-300 LRNAIDHGIGEVAE
+300 LRNAVDHGLCEAPE
-314 RLTLGKPARGT
+314 RLAAGKSARGT
-325 VTLTTQQDGR
+325 ITLTTQQDGR

-345 RGLNY
+345 RGLDY

-362 VDADVV
+362 VDAAVV
-368 EKLSE
+368 DQLSE
-373 SECNELIFHP
+373 LECNELIFHP

-408 VTDLQGTL
+408 VSDLQGTL
-416 QVHSRQG
+416 QIHSRPGQ
-423 VGTTFVIRLPISLAM
+423 GTTFIIRLPISLAM
-438 MRILQFEQQNQMFGL
+438 MRILQFEQQNHLFGL
-453 AVQYVVEVVK
+453 AAQYVVEVVK
-463 CSPNEIREIAD
+463 CAPDEIRDIAD

-488 SAADVLRIH
+488 SAAEILRINDRH
-497 ERPGGQKSPTSVPSS
+497 GNQTPAPVATS
-512 LLLVIIQN
+512 LLLIIIQN
-520 QLGKMAMLVDNLLDE
+520 QYGKMAMLVDSLLDE

-550 GLVSG
+550 ALVSG
-555 MVLTQDNQLV
+555 MVLTPDNQLV
-565 SILQVPVLMQMAQ
+565 SVLQVPVLMEMAQ
-578 KQGKPRTTTHQ
+578 NQGQPRAAAHKPA
-589 PEVRQNAWHVLI
+589 VKQNAWHVLI

-611 EKNVLEAHGYR
+611 EKNVLEAHGYQ

-658 TRALRAEENY
+658 TKALRAEENY

>member
-15 EANGHLQIV
+15 EANGHLQTV

-35 DVEGQ
+35 NTDAQ

-64 DVTHQLEEILSE
+64 DVTHQLEDILSE
-76 MRDKKLAPNQ
+76 LRDKKLAPDQ
-86 DVGTLILQATD
+86 TLGTLILQATD
-97 DISSQLAQLTA
+97 YLSNQLAQLSA
-108 SEGENNL
+108 SEGDNQL
-115 PPADEVLCD
+115 PPADAALCE
-124 RLARASRGEM
+124 RLARASRGET
-134 GAASPQEN
+134 EIETTK
-142 LVAAAKVVTQAI
+142 VATAPVEKPA
-154 TLEAVES
+154 TLDAVES
-161 GIKQADSVRVKL
+161 GVKQAGSVRVKL

-197 QSLFHLGPKLAQ
+197 QALSNLAPRLAQ
-209 MDAEQLRQQIRYFSR
+209 MDAEHLRQQIQQFSR
-224 ELKEDFQIQRLQMD
+224 KLKEDFQVQHLQMY

-244 TTIRMLPLSML
+244 TTIRMLPMSTL
-255 FDPVSLQVRE
+255 FEPVSMQVRE
-265 LASFLNKQ
+265 LAASLNKQ
-273 VDCRFIGGEVEIDRQ
+273 VDCRILGGEVEIDRQ
-288 LIDRLTEPLTHL
+288 LIDRLSEPLTHL
-300 LRNAIDHGIGEVAE
+300 LRNAVDHGLCEPAE
-314 RLTLGKPARGT
+314 RLATGKSARGT
-325 VTLTTQQDGR
+325 ITLTTQQDGR

-345 RGLNY
+345 RGLDY
-350 PAIRAK
+350 QAIRAK

-362 VDADVV
+362 VDADAV

-373 SECNELIFHP
+373 LECNELIFHP

-408 VTDLQGTL
+408 VADLQGTL
-416 QVHSRQG
+416 QVHSRPGQ
-423 VGTTFVIRLPISLAM
+423 GTTFIIRLPISLAM
-438 MRILQFEQQNQMFGL
+438 MRILQFKQQNHLFGL
-453 AVQYVVEVVK
+453 SAQYVVEVVK
-463 CSPNEIREIAD
+463 YSRDEIRDIAG

-488 SAADVLRIH
+488 SAAELLRIDD
-497 ERPGGQKSPTSVPSS
+497 PQGNQSSPTPVATS
-512 LLLVIIQN
+512 LLLIIIQN
-520 QLGKMAMLVDNLLDE
+520 QFGKMAMLVDSLLDE
-535 RNMMIKPLPKHMQHQ
+535 RNMMIKPLPKHMQQ
-550 GLVSG
+550 QALVSG
-555 MVLTQDNQLV
+555 MVLSTDNQLV
-565 SILQVPVLMQMAQ
+565 SILQVPVLMAMAQ
-578 KQGKPRTTTHQ
+578 KQGQPRTTAPKPQTQ
-589 PEVRQNAWHVLI
+589 QNSWHVLI

-611 EKNVLEAHGYR
+611 EKNVLEAHGYQ

-658 TRALRAEENY
+658 TKALRAEENY

>member
-15 EANGHLQIV
+15 EANGHLQTV
-24 KEGAFLLSSGQ
+24 KEGAFSLSSGENV
-35 DVEGQ
+35 DAQ

-76 MRDKKLAPNQ
+76 LRDKKLEPDQNL
-86 DVGTLILQATD
+86 GTLILQATD
-97 DISSQLAQLTA
+97 DISRQLDQLTA
-108 SEGENNL
+108 SEGTNNL
-115 PPADEVLCD
+115 PPADAQLCE

-134 GAASPQEN
+134 GDEPVQ
-142 LVAAAKVVTQAI
+142 AKVVPAEKPVVA
-154 TLEAVES
+154 LDMAES
-161 GIKQADSVRVKL
+161 GLKQAGSVRVKL

-197 QSLFHLGPKLAQ
+197 QSLSNIGPRLAH
-209 MDAEQLRQQIRYFSR
+209 MDADQLRQEILQFSR
-224 ELKEDFQIQRLQMD
+224 QLKEDFQVQHLQMY

-244 TTIRMLPLSML
+244 TTIRMLPVSML
-255 FDPVSLQVRE
+255 FEPVSQQVRE
-265 LASFLNKQ
+265 LAASLNKQ
-273 VDCRFIGGEVEIDRQ
+273 VDCRILGGEVEIDRQ
-288 LIDRLTEPLTHL
+288 LIDRLSEPLTHL
-300 LRNAIDHGIGEVAE
+300 LRNAVDHGLCEAPE
-314 RLTLGKPARGT
+314 RLAAGKSARGT
-325 VTLTTQQDGR
+325 ITLTTQQDGR

-345 RGLNY
+345 RGLDY

-362 VDADVV
+362 VSADVV
-368 EKLSE
+368 DQLSE
-373 SECNELIFHP
+373 LECNELIFHP

-416 QVHSRQG
+416 QVHSRPGQ
-423 VGTTFVIRLPISLAM
+423 GTTFIIRLPISLAM
-438 MRILQFEQQNQMFGL
+438 MRILQFEQQNHLFGL
-453 AVQYVVEVVK
+453 AAQYVVEVVK
-463 CSPNEIREIAD
+463 CSREEIRDIAD

-488 SAADVLRIH
+488 SAAEILRINDRH
-497 ERPGGQKSPTSVPSS
+497 GSQTPTPVATS
-512 LLLVIIQN
+512 LLLIIIQN
-520 QLGKMAMLVDNLLDE
+520 QFGKMAMLVDNLLDE

-550 GLVSG
+550 ALVSG
-555 MVLTQDNQLV
+555 MVLTADNQLV
-565 SILQVPVLMQMAQ
+565 SVLQVPVLMEMAQ
-578 KQGKPRTTTHQ
+578 KQGQPRTAAHK
-589 PEVRQNAWHVLI
+589 PEVRQNSWHVLI

-611 EKNVLEAHGYR
+611 EKNVLEAHGYQ

-658 TRALRAEENY
+658 TKALRAEENY